1 MPRAQQWLIAQ
12 LLATSLMLVSVG
24 TTTSAQAQQV
34 PPPQIAAKSWLLLDM
49 ASGQVLTSAE
59 MDAKVEP
66 ASLTKLMTAY
76 LTFAA
81 LRDKKID
88 LATRPQ
94 VSKAAYEAIGSRMFV
109 DPKAPAT
116 VDELLN
122 GMIVQSGNDASII
135 LAEAIAGTEQAFSQ
149 VMNREAQRLGMNN
162 SRFLN
167 ATGLPDPSHY
177 STAADLSILATRL
190 ILDFPT
196 EYARYYSKRSYT
208 YNKISQENRNR
219 LLFIDPTVDGVKTG
233 FTEAAG
239 YCLIASAKREQEGIG
254 SRRLL
259 SVVLGASSMAA
270 RATESQK
277 LLAWGFQNFDLVR
290 FYGDGKSVGT
300 YEVWKGAN
308 PTVAGVIEGGMTI
321 TVGRGQAANLKA
333 EVERAQPLIAP
344 IAKGQKIGTVRIRLG
359 ETVIAERPLVA
370 AQAVEQAGFFGRM
383 VDTVKLWMR

>member
-12 LLATSLMLVSVG
+12 LLATSLLLVSVG

-81 LRDKKID
+81 LRDKKIE

-290 FYGDGKSVGT
+290 FYGDGKAVGT